1 MAKLTQKGKL
11 LLGWGKV
18 ALTFAW
24 LRQPADACTA
34 GLAGQT
40 GVMHAG
46 PWAYA
51 VVRNDATPEA
61 WHFYGGVAGQQW
73 SAGLDAAAVVPLRV
87 AFKIEDVGTA
97 R

>member
-24 LRQPADACTA
+24 LRQPADECTA

-46 PWAYA
+46 PRTSA
-51 VVRNDATPEA
+51 VVRNNARLEA
-61 WHFYGGVAGQQW
+61 WHFYRVSLVNSGALV
-73 SAGLDAAAVVPLRV
+73 LMLRLWYHC
-87 AFKIEDVGTA
+87 G
-97 R
+97 